1 MEGYLAGGGL
11 TGTQL
16 GVDDLPVRGPGGV
29 GGGILVDAVPATG
42 IAIPKAGGGGF
53 GYPLG
58 VDGGLFTVVDATEAG
73 LGDWIPNKSD
83 LSVING
89 LCI

>member
-58 VDGGLFTVVDATEAG
+58 EDGGLFTGNA
-73 LGDWIPNKSD
+73 
-83 LSVING
+83 
-89 LCI
+89 